1 METRRFDGEVG
12 LSETCIALG
21 LEESDNTSS
30 SSGPPKVLPIVAYLL
45 ERTIRKNERLL
56 RAKWSAEVDIITIFH
71 GSKAPAMSV
80 KQYVERI
87 FRYLNCSTSCFVVAY
102 IYIERFLQ
110 KRVGFYLTSLTV
122 HRLLITSVM
131 VAAKFLDVA

>member
-110 KRVGFYLTSLTV
+110 KRVSFYLTSLTV